1 MGMKKTKFL
10 SLPIL
15 AVVSL
20 MAFVYYVT
28 VFVFLEGWLGIGTS
42 QGVLNAAIFSFSA
55 LMALLSFFAAALTDP
70 GGVASSFAPETEDPQ
85 RNQGTQSRYCD
96 KCCTYKPPRTHHCRV
111 CKRCVLKM
119 DHHCVWIN
127 NCVGYWN
134 YKPFII
140 FVLHATVG
148 SIYALVIFMSCTILK
163 DHDFSSLSHKV
174 FYVLCGTIIVALSL
188 STSTLLGWH
197 IYLLTHNMS
206 TIEYR
211 EAVRAMWLA
220 RKSGQK
226 YRHPYDLGAY
236 NNLIVILGP
245 NILKWLCPLAVGHLN
260 DGTQFPI
267 SNE

>member
-1 MGMKKTKFL
+1 MKKGGFL
-10 SLPIL
+10 SIPVL
-15 AVVSL
+15 AVISL
-20 MAFVYYVT
+20 MAFVYYTT
-28 VFVFLEGWLGIGTS
+28 VFVFLEQWLGLDSSPGI
-42 QGVLNAAIFSFSA
+42 LNAFAFSFFGFMG
-55 LMALLSFFAAALTDP
+55 LVSFFVSVLTDP
-70 GGVASSFAPETEDPQ
+70 GGVPSSFAPDSEDPQ
-85 RNQGTQSRYCD
+85 KNQGRQSRYCD

-127 NCVGYWN
+127 NCVGYLN

-140 FVLHATVG
+140 FVFHATMG
-148 SIYALVIFMSCTILK
+148 SIYSLVIFTSFIVQKGEDVSIHSPKL
-163 DHDFSSLSHKV
+163 
-174 FYVLCGTIIVALSL
+174 FYVLCGSVFVILTL

-197 IYLLTHNMS
+197 IYLLTRNMS

-236 NNLIVILGP
+236 NNITLILGP
-245 NILKWLCPLAVGHLN
+245 NILKWLCPSAMGHLN
-260 DGTQFPI
+260 DGTQFPT
-267 SNE
+267 SK